1 MMCEAC
7 LEHLEA
13 YLDDEIDGSAKKAMA
28 GHLSECSSCQA
39 QFSELETVRQDIAW
53 AIENIPLPSGL
64 ENRVLVS
71 VFSGSHILRETM
83 LDPGHPSAWKTGIL
97 LSLVLAPLLLLLH
110 PLSVR
115 VLSLGYGMSRVFG
128 RGLYV
133 LSGAI
138 PPVWSMGLGLAGLV
152 VMGLGMY
159 FIWKLVQA
167 IPVREAAS

>member
-1 MMCEAC
+1 MMGEAC
-7 LEHLEA
+7 WEHLEA
-13 YLDDEIDGSAKKAMA
+13 YLDGELDGNEEKAMA
-28 GHLSECSSCQA
+28 GHLSECSSCQT

-53 AIENIPLPSGL
+53 AIENIPLPAGL
-64 ENRVLVS
+64 ENRVLAS
-71 VFSGSHILRETM
+71 VFSGSCILRETT
-83 LDPGHPSAWKTGIL
+83 LDSGRPSAWKTGIL

-138 PPVWSMGLGLAGLV
+138 PPAWSMGLGLAGLV
-152 VMGLGMY
+152 VMGLSMY